1 MFRKEFRFFAMI
13 STDFIFPLL
22 AATAAGGAVGL
33 ERQINNKSAG
43 LRTNTLVSV
52 GACIFVLINVTITE
66 NNGDPTRIIG
76 QIVTGIG
83 FLGAG
88 VILHRG
94 ANVQGLTTAATI
106 WCSAALGSLAGLAL
120 YWETAICTLLIV
132 LINTSFKVADKWV
145 IGSKKGKRKHHEQDN
160 DEFE

>member
-1 MFRKEFRFFAMI
+1 MI
-13 STDFIFPLL
+13 STNFILPLL
-22 AATAAGGAVGL
+22 AATAAGGIVGL

-43 LRTNTLVSV
+43 LRTNTLVAV
-52 GACIFVLINVTITE
+52 GACIFVLINVSLTE

-76 QIVTGIG
+76 QIVTGVG

-94 ANVQGLTTAATI
+94 INVQGLTTAATI
-106 WCSAALGSLAGLAL
+106 WCSAALGCLAGLEL
-120 YWETAICTLLIV
+120 YWETLISAVLIV
-132 LINTSFKVADKWV
+132 LINTSFKKADKWV
-145 IGSKKGKRKHHEQDN
+145 IGHKKGTRKHHEQDN